1 MHRSV
6 GFDTCGNTEPPS
18 YPELMTTTAELP
30 GYVQRRRLL
39 SGLGAGF
46 IGWTAGCVSTT
57 NDTDDTNDTATNDTA
72 TNDTDDTND
81 TATNDTTND
90 TDTNTTRAEHS
101 RAITIVCRSRTSTSR
116 TVTLELSRDTT
127 QIQQTTFQLDP
138 DTETTI
144 TTPIT
149 EPGRYELTVS
159 VAAGQTTTRPFAID
173 DYDLRAG
180 SNLIVEISGSDI
192 MWYFKS
198 SASDQTHTRAKC
210 RAVSTNTRRHLQ
222 ARALCGLCAFSA
234 T

>member
-1 MHRSV
+1 
-6 GFDTCGNTEPPS
+6 
-18 YPELMTTTAELP
+18 MTTTVELP

-57 NDTDDTNDTATNDTA
+57 NDTDDTNDTTTNDTNDTNDTTTNDTA
-72 TNDTDDTND
+72 
-81 TATNDTTND
+81 ND

-138 DTETTI
+138 DTETRI

-159 VAAGQTTTRPFAID
+159 VAAGPTTTRPFAID

-192 MWYFKS
+192 M
-198 SASDQTHTRAKC
+198 
-210 RAVSTNTRRHLQ
+210 VVLQ
-222 ARALCGLCAFSA
+222 E
-234 T
+234 

>member
-1 MHRSV
+1 MHR
-6 GFDTCGNTEPPS
+6 GIWFNTRGNTKTPS
-18 YPELMTTTAELP
+18 YPELITTTVELL

-46 IGWTAGCVSTT
+46 LGWTAGCVSTT
-57 NDTDDTNDTATNDTA
+57 NDTDDTTTNDT
-72 TNDTDDTND
+72 NDTTTNDTND
-81 TATNDTTND
+81 TANA
-90 TDTNTTRAEHS
+90 TDPNTTRAEHS

-138 DTETTI
+138 NSETRI

-159 VAAGQTTTRPFAID
+159 VAAGPTTTRPFAID

-192 MWYFKS
+192 I
-198 SASDQTHTRAKC
+198 
-210 RAVSTNTRRHLQ
+210 VLLQ
-222 ARALCGLCAFSA
+222 E
-234 T
+234 

>member
-1 MHRSV
+1 MHRSI
-6 GFDTCGNTEPPS
+6 GLDTRGNTEPPS
-18 YPELMTTTAELP
+18 YPELITTTVELP
-30 GYVQRRRLL
+30 GHVQRRRLL
-39 SGLGAGF
+39 SGLGTGF

-57 NDTDDTNDTATNDTA
+57 NDTDDTTTNDTDDTNDTT

-81 TATNDTTND
+81 TATND

-180 SNLIVEISGSDI
+180 SNLIVEISESDI
-192 MWYFKS
+192 M
-198 SASDQTHTRAKC
+198 
-210 RAVSTNTRRHLQ
+210 VVLQ
-222 ARALCGLCAFSA
+222 E
-234 T
+234 

>member
-1 MHRSV
+1 MHRSI
-6 GFDTCGNTEPPS
+6 GLDTRGNTEPPS
-18 YPELMTTTAELP
+18 YPELMTTTVELP
-30 GYVQRRRLL
+30 GHVQRRRLL
-39 SGLGAGF
+39 SGLGTGF

-57 NDTDDTNDTATNDTA
+57 NDTDDTTTNDTDDTNDTT

-81 TATNDTTND
+81 TATND

-138 DTETTI
+138 DTETRI

-192 MWYFKS
+192 MVVI
-198 SASDQTHTRAKC
+198 QE
-210 RAVSTNTRRHLQ
+210 
-222 ARALCGLCAFSA
+222 
-234 T
+234 

>member
-1 MHRSV
+1 MHRSI
-6 GFDTCGNTEPPS
+6 GFDTRGNTKTPS
-18 YPELMTTTAELP
+18 YPELITTTVELH

-57 NDTDDTNDTATNDTA
+57 NDTDDTNDT
-72 TNDTDDTND
+72 
-81 TATNDTTND
+81 TTND

-138 DTETTI
+138 NSETRI

-159 VAAGQTTTRPFAID
+159 VAAGPTTTRPFAID

-192 MWYFKS
+192 
-198 SASDQTHTRAKC
+198 T
-210 RAVSTNTRRHLQ
+210 VLLQ
-222 ARALCGLCAFSA
+222 E
-234 T
+234 

>member
-1 MHRSV
+1 MHRSI
-6 GFDTCGNTEPPS
+6 GLDTRGNTEPPS
-18 YPELMTTTAELP
+18 YPELMTTTVELP
-30 GYVQRRRLL
+30 GHVQRRRLL
-39 SGLGAGF
+39 SGLGTGF

-57 NDTDDTNDTATNDTA
+57 NDTDDTNDTA
-72 TNDTDDTND
+72 
-81 TATNDTTND
+81 TND

-138 DTETTI
+138 DTETRI

-192 MWYFKS
+192 M
-198 SASDQTHTRAKC
+198 
-210 RAVSTNTRRHLQ
+210 VVLQ
-222 ARALCGLCAFSA
+222 E
-234 T
+234 

>member
-1 MHRSV
+1 MHRSI
-6 GFDTCGNTEPPS
+6 GFDTRGNTKTPS
-18 YPELMTTTAELP
+18 YPELITTTVELH

-57 NDTDDTNDTATNDTA
+57 NDTD
-72 TNDTDDTND
+72 
-81 TATNDTTND
+81 D

-138 DTETTI
+138 NSETRI

-159 VAAGQTTTRPFAID
+159 VAAGPTTTRLFAID

-192 MWYFKS
+192 
-198 SASDQTHTRAKC
+198 T
-210 RAVSTNTRRHLQ
+210 VLLQ
-222 ARALCGLCAFSA
+222 E
-234 T
+234 

>member
-1 MHRSV
+1 MHRSI
-6 GFDTCGNTEPPS
+6 GFDTRGNTKTPS
-18 YPELMTTTAELP
+18 YPELITTTVELH

-57 NDTDDTNDTATNDTA
+57 NDTDDTNDTTTNDTNDTNDTTTNDTA
-72 TNDTDDTND
+72 
-81 TATNDTTND
+81 ND

-138 DTETTI
+138 DTETRI

-159 VAAGQTTTRPFAID
+159 VAAGPTTTRPFAID

-192 MWYFKS
+192 
-198 SASDQTHTRAKC
+198 T
-210 RAVSTNTRRHLQ
+210 VLLQ
-222 ARALCGLCAFSA
+222 E
-234 T
+234 